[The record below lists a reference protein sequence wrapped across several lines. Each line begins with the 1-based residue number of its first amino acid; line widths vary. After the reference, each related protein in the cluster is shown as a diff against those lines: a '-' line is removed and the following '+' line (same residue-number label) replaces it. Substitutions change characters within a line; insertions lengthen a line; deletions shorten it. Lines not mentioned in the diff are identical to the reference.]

1 MTYDTKS
8 KQAAKLRE
16 TWEDPVSNSD
26 NSVIISSLSGL
37 DQKLTIFPGGSDGK
51 ESAGNLG
58 DLGLIPG
65 LGRSS
70 GEGNGNPLQNS
81 CLENPMDREA
91 LWATTTGSQRVRH
104 N

>member
-8 KQAAKLRE
+8 KQTAKLRE

-70 GEGNGNPLQNS
+70 GDPLATHSLPCS
-81 CLENPMDREA
+81 CLENSVDRGA
-91 LWATTTGSQRVRH
+91 WQATVHGVTKSSD
-104 N
+104 